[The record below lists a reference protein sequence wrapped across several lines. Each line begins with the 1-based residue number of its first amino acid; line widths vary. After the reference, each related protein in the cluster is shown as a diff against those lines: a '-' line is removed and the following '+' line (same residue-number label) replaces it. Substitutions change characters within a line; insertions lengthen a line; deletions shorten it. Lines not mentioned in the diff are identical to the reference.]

1 MLSKHAFGYG
11 TKLHQ
16 KLGLIAVLMMQTEFF
31 CWTNETYQN
40 KWNYNFL
47 NLDIWMLDLTERK
60 SQFSILT
67 SGSAPWRT
75 EVWEWSGKCWQHW
88 CIVFKAAQNR
98 MHCAVDVLT
107 SDRHYMFFQINSLLR
122 RLSFEQSNFKS
133 LKASTT
139 LIWFGKRS
147 KIKLEAV
154 LFQN

>member
-98 MHCAVDVLT
+98 MHCVISISIFSIHSISTGAQKRNCASQILT
-107 SDRHYMFFQINSLLR
+107 PCLWTRISA
-122 RLSFEQSNFKS
+122 SN
-133 LKASTT
+133 
-139 LIWFGKRS
+139 
-147 KIKLEAV
+147 
-154 LFQN
+154 